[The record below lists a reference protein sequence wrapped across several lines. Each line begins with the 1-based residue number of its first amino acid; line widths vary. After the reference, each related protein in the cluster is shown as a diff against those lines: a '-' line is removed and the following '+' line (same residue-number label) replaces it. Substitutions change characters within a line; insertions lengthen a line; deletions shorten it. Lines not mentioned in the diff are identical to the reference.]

1 MAFENCIDEIVKASG
16 EALSPDDARAAW
28 DEADTAIAKRMRLNP
43 LESRAS
49 AAAAVA
55 KELATAEKIAAII
68 EKRQRAISVMTK
80 LARQEVYDRSPGA
93 EQKAIDSLNVGST
106 GGGWGRGN
114 SVHAKGQTLRAA
126 LVAPMMIELRAKG
139 LVQLFR
145 SRDFED
151 SVAAEIWRLT
161 DPENPNLPRPG
172 SQQAQDAAKII
183 GQATEMGRKMQNGA
197 GAWIGKLPGYV
208 MRQDWDMLKVRY
220 AAGRT
225 ASDFLPGAKYD
236 WEKHFQAWSKKF
248 LDRVDHEKT
257 FDDPTDTAGVRKYME
272 YVFNALASGKHEE
285 SKGADDW
292 LMGFTGPGNRA
303 KRISQHRS
311 IHFKG
316 PAEMMSSHRDFGH
329 GNLLESSMHGLD
341 KAAQNTALMTTWG
354 PNPQAAFDADVDQ
367 MTKRAV
373 ERGDFKASDKLRGSW
388 SQSLFKQ
395 VNGIANIGGNPT
407 IAAIGSYIR
416 GWNTLRSLGM
426 VLASAVTDVPL
437 TASTLRYAGFS
448 YPQAV
453 AHQLAAIGAHLPQDE
468 RDEILKQLSV
478 MLEGITSNLGQ
489 RFTSEDGA
497 KGTMAKTLSAFMTGN
512 GIRWWTD
519 NMKAGVAL
527 GASSKLAE
535 LSGREFAKLP
545 ELLKVSLNRYNIG
558 EKEWNLIRQTELAE
572 MRGTKYLTSDGVH
585 QLSDEQVAPHVANDV
600 ERHRLSLIQNIAERE
615 NKSMDADSR
624 EQGWVSKRINKFQTK
639 MDTARDQLGKLE
651 DSAKERG
658 ESNEQGLRDRINLLQ
673 KKFDLAKWEADLTP
687 ASNLGDKIG
696 TSNTAF
702 NEGIK
707 VGETRGK
714 MQRDISAL
722 EKKISL
728 SEKQLNKTLDFRR
741 QNFIEYFTEK
751 DAELQKWIGDIRD
764 RQQKRVDFIKSSTDE
779 IPDKLER
786 FKKVQISSA
795 REQIATNLGTYFTD
809 LADEAINQPGAYE
822 RAVTSAGLSTGT
834 VSGEAV
840 RAFMQF
846 KGFGIS
852 AARRHFWREI
862 TRSGSVDW
870 PGLALLITGTTAM
883 GYAAMQIKNTLS
895 GRVMALPQNFD
906 EYRKQGLA
914 AFLQGGGAGI
924 YGDFLFGDTNRYG
937 GGIAETFGG
946 PSVGALADL
955 YRMKSELQD
964 ATKAH
969 DFTRLNADAVRTIK
983 NNLPFQNFL
992 WTKAAMDYLV
1002 FYGLQEAVNPGYL
1015 RRMESRQ
1022 RDQNQTTYI
1031 FPPSQYAVRH

>member
-1 MAFENCIDEIVKASG
+1 MAFENCIAEIVKASG
-16 EALSPDDARAAW
+16 EALSPDDARAAL

-68 EKRQRAISVMTK
+68 EKRQLAISVMTK
-80 LARQEVYDRSPGA
+80 LARQEVYDRNPGA

-106 GGGWGRGN
+106 GGGWGRAN
-114 SVHAKGQTLRAA
+114 SVHAKGQTLRAT
-126 LVAPMMIELRAKG
+126 LISPMLIELRSKG

-161 DPENPNLPRPG
+161 DPENPNLPAPG

-183 GQATEMGRKMQNGA
+183 AQATEMGRKMQNGA

-225 ASDFLPGAKYD
+225 AADFLPGAKYD

-257 FDDPTDTAGVRKYME
+257 FDDPADAAGVRKYME
-272 YVFNALASGKHEE
+272 YVFNALASGKHEG

-292 LMGFTGPGNRA
+292 LMGFKGPGNRA

-316 PAEMMSSHRDFGH
+316 PAEMMASHRDFGH
-329 GNLLESSMHGLD
+329 GTLLESANHGLE

-354 PNPQAAFDADVDQ
+354 PNPQAAFDADIDQ
-367 MTKRAV
+367 IRQRAV

-395 VNGIANIGGNPT
+395 VNGTANIGGNPT
-407 IAAIGSYIR
+407 IAAIGAYTR
-416 GWNTLRSLGM
+416 GWNTLRSLGL
-426 VLASAVTDVPL
+426 VTASAVTDVPL

-453 AHQLAAIGAHLPQDE
+453 AHQLAAIGAHLPRAE
-468 RDEILKQLSV
+468 RDEILKQLGV

-497 KGTMAKTLSAFMTGN
+497 KGAMAKTLSAFMTGT

-535 LSGREFAKLP
+535 FSGREFAKLP

-558 EKEWNLIRQTELAE
+558 EKEWDLIRQTELAD
-572 MRGTKYLTSDGVH
+572 MRGTKYLTSDGVN
-585 QLSDEQVAPHVANDV
+585 QLSDEHISGYLGEESKPGQ
-600 ERHRLSLIQNIAERE
+600 IAR
-615 NKSMDADSR
+615 
-624 EQGWVSKRINKFQTK
+624 
-639 MDTARDQLGKLE
+639 
-651 DSAKERG
+651 
-658 ESNEQGLRDRINLLQ
+658 
-673 KKFDLAKWEADLTP
+673 
-687 ASNLGDKIG
+687 
-696 TSNTAF
+696 
-702 NEGIK
+702 
-707 VGETRGK
+707 
-714 MQRDISAL
+714 
-722 EKKISL
+722 
-728 SEKQLNKTLDFRR
+728 
-741 QNFIEYFTEK
+741 
-751 DAELQKWIGDIRD
+751 
-764 RQQKRVDFIKSSTDE
+764 
-779 IPDKLER
+779 
-786 FKKVQISSA
+786 A

-822 RAVTSAGLSTGT
+822 RAVTSAGLSSGT

-852 AARRHFWREI
+852 AARRHFLREW
-862 TRSGSVDW
+862 TRSGKKDW

-883 GYAAMQIKNTLS
+883 GYAAFQIKNILS
-895 GRVMALPQNFD
+895 ARVMALPQNFD
-906 EYRKQGLA
+906 EAKKQGLA

-937 GGIAETFGG
+937 GGLAETFGG
-946 PSVGALADL
+946 PSVSALADL

-969 DFTRLNADAVRTIK
+969 DFTRLRSDAVRTIK